1 MDLAKII
8 SGVMAKSTPPKT
20 LDTLDKV
27 KTEYDSVFGAN
38 AWADTL
44 KTLPW
49 KKGSAPASSHF
60 NDVQYSAIG
69 RNGTYGDKTV
79 AGFKNMFDASTLK

>member
-1 MDLAKII
+1 MT
-8 SGVMAKSTPPKT
+8 KSTPPKT

-27 KTEYDSVFGAN
+27 KAEYDSAYGAN
-38 AWADTL
+38 SWSDTL

-49 KKGSAPASSHF
+49 KKGPAPASSHF